1 MTVDLQL
8 CDRFVAFLQSF
19 ARGEAHAMTAATIC
33 SGLGLPG
40 TLNDK
45 RQLRACAQHASKAGH
60 LVCSGNSGYFV
71 PASAEEA
78 KGTSARLRS
87 EAHELLARADRTERL
102 MAETFAI
109 REPRMERPGLL
120 ALLEAEA

>member
-8 CDRFVAFLQSF
+8 CDRFVAFLRSF
-19 ARGEAHAMTAATIC
+19 ARGEAHAMTAATVC
-33 SGLGLPG
+33 AGLGLPG
-40 TLNDK
+40 TPQDK
-45 RQLRACAQHASKAGH
+45 RNLRACAQHASKAGH

-102 MAETFAI
+102 MAEAFAVP
-109 REPRMERPGLL
+109 ESRMERPGLL
-120 ALLEAEA
+120 AMMEAEA